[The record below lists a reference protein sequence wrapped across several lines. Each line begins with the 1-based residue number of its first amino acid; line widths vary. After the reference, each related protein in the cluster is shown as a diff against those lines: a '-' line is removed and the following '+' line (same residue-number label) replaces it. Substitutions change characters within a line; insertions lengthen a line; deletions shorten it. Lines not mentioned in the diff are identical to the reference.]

1 MIFRGINLLGV
12 ARFLSSES
20 VKSKTSSIRIKVT
33 GENGLDS
40 QYLKSLG
47 GDSGVM
53 YDLRDSVEKYTQS
66 SWSDF
71 SK

>member
-40 QYLKSLG
+40 QFLKSLG
-47 GDSGVM
+47 DDPGVM

>member
-40 QYLKSLG
+40 QFLKSLG
-47 GDSGVM
+47 DDSGVM

-66 SWSDF
+66 SWRDF

>member
-12 ARFLSSES
+12 ARFLSSGS
-20 VKSKTSSIRIKVT
+20 VKSGTSSICIKVS
-33 GENGLDS
+33 GQNGLDS
-40 QYLKSLG
+40 QFLKSLG

-53 YDLRDSVEKYTQS
+53 YDLKDSVEKYTQS
-66 SWSDF
+66 SWRDF